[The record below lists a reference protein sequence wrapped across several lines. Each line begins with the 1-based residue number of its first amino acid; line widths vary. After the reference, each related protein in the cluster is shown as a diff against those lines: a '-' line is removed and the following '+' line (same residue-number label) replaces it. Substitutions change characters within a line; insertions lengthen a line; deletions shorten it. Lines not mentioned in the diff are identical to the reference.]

1 MEYHVSQFLSVANA
15 DQGLFFMSPSQPN
28 VTQRGSAQAID
39 AELSRHLLECELRR
53 SLLVFWVMVIAMAVV
68 AILVVTE
75 VNPTATR
82 VSRTWL
88 GLSVLF
94 LVAVVEGA
102 AILWLRRRW
111 AVALRTPGW
120 LRGLLVFTELSLPL
134 LVLLSFAKTS
144 GLYQVI
150 HGAVPLFYF
159 VFIGLT
165 TLYLDERVSLFAGAF
180 AAAQL
185 VWLGSWAGATEE
197 SVPGWEAL
205 TSPFTVWLKALILI
219 LSGGVAAFV
228 ARQIRQQV
236 TATIAS
242 VRERD
247 RAVSIFGQHV
257 SPLVAELLLKQPLNT
272 AGEERNVCIMFL
284 DIRDFSRLASERSA
298 PEVVDY
304 LNALFAPLIRIVNDS
319 GGVVNKFLGDGFM
332 AVFGAPLTSSNPSS
346 QAVSA
351 ALAILSAVEHLSM
364 DGKISPTRVG
374 IGLHTGEAVTGNIG
388 SAERKEYTIIGDV
401 VNLAAR
407 IEQANKAF
415 EASLLVSEPVFH
427 SLDET
432 ARQRAEDL
440 GLVELKGQVKPTRLY
455 RLA

>member
-1 MEYHVSQFLSVANA
+1 MSLSQS
-15 DQGLFFMSPSQPN
+15 N
-28 VTQRGSAQAID
+28 VTKRGSAQAIEM
-39 AELSRHLLECELRR
+39 ELSRHLLESELRR

-68 AILVVTE
+68 AVLAVTE
-75 VNPTATR
+75 ANPSATR
-82 VSRTWL
+82 VSRLQL

-94 LVAVVEGA
+94 LVAMVEGA
-102 AILWLRRRW
+102 AVLWLRRRRDT
-111 AVALRTPGW
+111 ARRTPGW
-120 LRGLLVFTELSLPL
+120 LRGLLVFTELTLPL
-134 LVLLSFAKTS
+134 LVLLSFAKAS

-150 HGAVPLFYF
+150 HGAVPFFYF
-159 VFIGLT
+159 LFIGLT
-165 TLYLDERVSLFAGAF
+165 TLYLDERVSLFASTF

-185 VWLGSWAGATEE
+185 VWLGGWAAATEE
-197 SVPGWEAL
+197 SVLGWEAL

-219 LSGGVAAFV
+219 FSGGVAAFV

-257 SPLVAELLLKQPLNT
+257 SPLVAELLLKQPLNC
-272 AGEERNVCIMFL
+272 AGEQRNVCVMFL
-284 DIRDFSRLASERSA
+284 DIRDFSHLASERSA

-332 AVFGAPLTSSNPSS
+332 AVFGAPLNSGNPSR

-351 ALAILSAVEHLSM
+351 ALDILAAVEQLSR

-407 IEQANKAF
+407 IEQANKVF
-415 EASLLVSEPVFH
+415 GASLLVSEPVLL
-427 SLDET
+427 SLDENE
-432 ARQRAEDL
+432 RHRAEDL
-440 GLVELKGQVKPTRLY
+440 GPVELKGQAKPTRLY

>member
-1 MEYHVSQFLSVANA
+1 MSSSQSDAANRRFA
-15 DQGLFFMSPSQPN
+15 EE
-28 VTQRGSAQAID
+28 ID
-39 AELSRHLLECELRR
+39 SEFSRHLLESELRR
-53 SLLVFWVMVIAMAVV
+53 SLLLFWVMVAAMAVIAV
-68 AILVVTE
+68 LVVTE

-82 VSRTWL
+82 VSRTGL
-88 GLSVLF
+88 GLSIIF

-102 AILWLRRRW
+102 VALWLRRRR
-111 AVALRTPGW
+111 AKALCTPGL
-120 LRGLLVFTELSLPL
+120 LRGLLVFFELSLPL
-134 LVLLSFAKTS
+134 IVLLSFAGIS
-144 GLYQVI
+144 GPYQVI
-150 HGAVPLFYF
+150 HGAIPFFYF
-159 VFIGLT
+159 IFIGLT
-165 TLYLDERVSLFAGAF
+165 TLYLDARVSLFAGAF

-185 VWLGSWAGATEE
+185 LWLGGRAAATQEAIT
-197 SVPGWEAL
+197 GWEAL
-205 TSPFTVWLKALILI
+205 TSPFTVWLKALIL
-219 LSGGVAAFV
+219 LFSGGVAAFV

-257 SPLVAELLLKQPLNT
+257 SPLVADLLLKQPLNS

-304 LNALFAPLIRIVNDS
+304 LNALFAPLIRIVNDN

-332 AVFGAPLTSSNPSS
+332 AVFGAPLDSGNPSR

-351 ALAILSAVEHLSM
+351 ALAILSAVEQLSL
-364 DGKISPTRVG
+364 DGKISSTRVG

-407 IEQANKAF
+407 IEQANKTF

-427 SLDET
+427 SLDEN
-432 ARQRAEDL
+432 ARQHAEDL
-440 GLVELKGQVKPTRLY
+440 GLVELKGQAKPTRLY

>member
-1 MEYHVSQFLSVANA
+1 MSSSQSDAAN
-15 DQGLFFMSPSQPN
+15 
-28 VTQRGSAQAID
+28 RGSAQAID
-39 AELSRHLLECELRR
+39 SELSRHLLESELRR
-53 SLLVFWVMVIAMAVV
+53 SLLLFWVMVAAMALIAVL
-68 AILVVTE
+68 AVTE

-82 VSRTWL
+82 VSRTRL
-88 GLSVLF
+88 GLSIIF

-102 AILWLRRRW
+102 AALWLRRRR
-111 AVALRTPGW
+111 AKALCTPGL
-120 LRGLLVFTELSLPL
+120 LRGLLVFFELSLPL
-134 LVLLSFAKTS
+134 IVLLSFAETS
-144 GLYQVI
+144 GPYQVI
-150 HGAVPLFYF
+150 HGAIPFFYF
-159 VFIGLT
+159 IFIGLT
-165 TLYLDERVSLFAGAF
+165 TLYLDARVSLFAGAF

-185 VWLGSWAGATEE
+185 LWLGGRAAATQEAI
-197 SVPGWEAL
+197 PGWEAL
-205 TSPFTVWLKALILI
+205 TSPFTVWLKALIL
-219 LSGGVAAFV
+219 LFSGGVAAFV

-257 SPLVAELLLKQPLNT
+257 SPLVADLLLKQPLNST
-272 AGEERNVCIMFL
+272 GEERKVCIMFL

-304 LNALFAPLIRIVNDS
+304 LNALFAPLIRIVNDN

-332 AVFGAPLTSSNPSS
+332 AVFGAPLDSGNPSR

-351 ALAILSAVEHLSM
+351 ALAILSAVKQLSL
-364 DGKISPTRVG
+364 DGKISSTRVG

-427 SLDET
+427 SLDESV
-432 ARQRAEDL
+432 RQRAEDL
-440 GLVELKGQVKPTRLY
+440 GPVELKGQAKPTRLY